1 MPQTVTENQ
10 ESSPKVS
17 VIAPAYNVAPY
28 IVEALNS
35 VFAQTFTDY
44 EVILVNPG
52 SPDTGELE
60 RELAPYLDRIV
71 YLKTENHGV
80 GAACNAALKVA
91 RGEYIAF
98 LDADDAFLPQHL
110 AEQVA
115 LLESGDGYDLVYA
128 DAVTFGE
135 LATPGRTVMDDNPS
149 EGEVTFSSLL
159 EGRCSAITT
168 TAVARRDPIIEVG
181 TFDESLRSSQDLDL
195 WLRLA
200 KRNGARISYQRKALA
215 RHRIY
220 EEGLAADDLGSLE
233 DEVTVLMKA
242 SQRSDLTAAEQEAI
256 KRTIPKRRAVIEA
269 WRGKERLRDGNFAGA
284 IESFSE
290 SNNLVPNR
298 KLQLVILSLKI
309 APRLFQRIYGTRA
322 A

>member
-1 MPQTVTENQ
+1 MPQTPAENQ
-10 ESSPKVS
+10 GGSPKVS
-17 VIAPAYNVAPY
+17 VIAPAYNVASY
-28 IVEALNS
+28 IVEAVNS

-44 EVILVNPG
+44 EVIVVNHG
-52 SPDTGELE
+52 SPDTNELE
-60 RELAPYLDRIV
+60 RELTPYMDRII
-71 YLKTENHGV
+71 YLKTENKGV

-110 AEQVA
+110 SEQLE
-115 LLESGDGYDLVYA
+115 LLEKHEGYDLVYA

-135 LATPGRTVMDDNPS
+135 LATPGRTVMDENPS
-149 EGEVTFSSLL
+149 DGDVTFSSLL
-159 EGRCSAITT
+159 EGKCSAITT
-168 TAVARRDPIIEVG
+168 TVVTRRDPILEVG
-181 TFDESLRSSQDLDL
+181 MFDESLRSSQDLDL

-200 KRNGARISYQRKALA
+200 KRKGARMSYQRKALA

-220 EEGLAADDLGSLE
+220 EAGLAADDLGSLE
-233 DEVTVLMKA
+233 EEVTVLKKA
-242 SQRSDLTAAEQEAI
+242 SQRSDLTPVEQEAI
-256 KRTIPKRRAVIEA
+256 QRTVPKRRAVIEA
-269 WRGKERLRDGNFAGA
+269 WRGKERLRDGDFAGA

-290 SNNLVPNR
+290 SHSLVPNR
-298 KLQLVILSLKI
+298 KLQMVIWSLRI